1 MQAADLP
8 KRRID
13 APGSEEHPYVRV
25 AKVAI
30 VAGPYHLAPLATL
43 DQAPDVADANVA
55 ALDVR
60 RAADL
65 ISRHEASR

>member
-13 APGSEEHPYVRV
+13 APGSEEHPYVRI
-25 AKVAI
+25 AKVALF
-30 VAGPYHLAPLATL
+30 AGPHHLAHLATL
-43 DQAPDVADANVA
+43 DQAPGVDANVGA
-55 ALDVR
+55 HDVR
-60 RAADL
+60 RAAGR

>member
-1 MQAADLP
+1 MLAADLP

-13 APGSEEHPYVRV
+13 ATGSEEHPYVRV

-30 VAGPYHLAPLATL
+30 VAGPHHLAHLATL
-43 DQAPDVADANVA
+43 DQALDVDANFG

-60 RAADL
+60 RAAGR
-65 ISRHEASR
+65 ISRDEASR